1 MTIAYVFHD
10 QLDFTRASLLYGE
23 ALQRFR
29 HSNDTYGII
38 RTLNSQGALAF
49 DIGDLDTAASLFSE
63 CLALA
68 RECGDRENMAVAIT
82 NLGDGLAAISLCREA
97 MMLFHELGNKL
108 GVAFCLEGIGAGFAL
123 ANQSERAVK
132 LFGAANALRKSIAA
146 LPAGTHAHHIES
158 ILQRVRSALPEAVFA
173 SAWSEGET
181 MLLKQAMESAME
193 KSG

>member
-1 MTIAYVFHD
+1 
-10 QLDFTRASLLYGE
+10 
-23 ALQRFR
+23 
-29 HSNDTYGII
+29 
-38 RTLNSQGALAF
+38 
-49 DIGDLDTAASLFSE
+49 
-63 CLALA
+63 
-68 RECGDRENMAVAIT
+68 MAVAIT
-82 NLGDGLAAISLCREA
+82 NLGWTAAIRGDVMAAIGHCQEA

-108 GVAFCLEGIGAGFAL
+108 GVAFCLEGIGAGSAL

-181 MLLKQAMESAME
+181 MPLKLAMEYAME